1 MGALSIL
8 NLKTFYLEM
17 VKNFVLHGL
26 GSLSISDFGTTLKL
40 CKVWDLKLLSIL
52 NFGTNFKTLQGM
64 GLRTLAGMGVKN
76 NSGQNPY

>member
-40 CKVWDLKLLSIL
+40 CKVWDLELWQVWGVKIIPGSIPIKHTT
-52 NFGTNFKTLQGM
+52 TNF
-64 GLRTLAGMGVKN
+64 
-76 NSGQNPY
+76 

>member
-26 GSLSISDFGTTLKL
+26 GSLSISDFGNNFKTLQGMG
-40 CKVWDLKLLSIL
+40 LKTFVYFELW
-52 NFGTNFKTLQGM
+52 TNFKTLQGM
-64 GLRTLAGMGVKN
+64 GLRTLAGMGV
-76 NSGQNPY
+76 